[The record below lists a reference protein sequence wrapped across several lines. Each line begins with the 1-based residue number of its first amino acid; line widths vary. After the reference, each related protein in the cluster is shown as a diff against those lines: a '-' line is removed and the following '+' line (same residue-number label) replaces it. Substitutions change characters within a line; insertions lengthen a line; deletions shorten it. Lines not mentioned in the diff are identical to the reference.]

1 MLPYFFY
8 LNKYTNLITKNNMR
22 NKMNCEFYLNSGYN
36 IVEANLGFY
45 IVFKDGQII
54 RCFYGI
60 RKAVNYVLLMEK
72 RMKYEQSSKKCKL

>member
-1 MLPYFFY
+1 
-8 LNKYTNLITKNNMR
+8 
-22 NKMNCEFYLNSGYN
+22 MNCEFDLNSGYN

-72 RMKYEQSSKKCKL
+72 RMKYE